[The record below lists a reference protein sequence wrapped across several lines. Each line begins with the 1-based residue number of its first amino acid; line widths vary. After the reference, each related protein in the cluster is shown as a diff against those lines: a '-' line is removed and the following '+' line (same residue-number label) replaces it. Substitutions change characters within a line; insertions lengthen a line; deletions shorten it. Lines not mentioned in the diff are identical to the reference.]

1 MGVSVGESADLPES
15 VVIELR
21 RTAAELLGNVSSY
34 ADDMLAY
41 IVERIPEADADDE
54 LRGLTLGSCSSNL
67 EAALSMVRH
76 GIDVSAATAPVTALE
91 HARAMAARGYSV
103 DVMLRFYRIG
113 HAYFSERILTG
124 IADVVTDPALA
135 LAVVADLQRYAF
147 AYVDRI
153 SSEVAAEYV
162 AELDR
167 MQTRVRAART
177 DAVRGLIAG
186 DQIDLGR
193 AERALSHR
201 LTGWQTAFVCWTDRD
216 DADLARVGAAVGAH
230 LGSPHPLLVP
240 DGAQAL
246 WGWVSTSRAPGVAP
260 ADLAPLADQ
269 IPTMVRISI
278 GTPAQGAAGF
288 RDSHAQAQR
297 GRRIVELSGRGA
309 PVTSYTEL
317 ALVDTMSGDL
327 DLARAF
333 VATELGGLAVDG
345 APRGGGTTD
354 AAGSARRTG
363 RAGRRS
369 RGAGGA
375 PQHRAA
381 APAPGGGA
389 SRATRPRTGSPSCMP
404 RCGWSRCSARWC
416 SPEADPDGC
425 AARTSAWARHPW

>member
-1 MGVSVGESADLPES
+1 MGVSPSESLGLPET
-15 VVIELR
+15 VVTELR
-21 RTAAELLGNVSSY
+21 RTAADLLGDVSSY
-34 ADDMLAY
+34 ADDMLDY
-41 IVERIPEADADDE
+41 ILERIPEAGADED

-103 DVMLRFYRIG
+103 DVMLRFYRMG

-124 IADVVTDPALA
+124 ITDSVPDPSVA

-167 MQTRVRAART
+167 IQNRVRAART

-193 AERALSHR
+193 AERTLSHR
-201 LTGWQTAFVCWTDRD
+201 LTGWQTAFVCWTESD
-216 DADLARVGAAVGAH
+216 DVDLARVGAAVGVH

-240 DGAQAL
+240 DGAQAQ
-246 WGWVSTSRAPGVAP
+246 WGWVSTPRAPGVAP
-260 ADLAPLADQ
+260 DDLAPLADR

-288 RDSHAQAQR
+288 RTSHAQAQR
-297 GRRIVELSGRGA
+297 GCRLVELSGRGA
-309 PVTSYTEL
+309 PVTSYAEM

-327 DLARAF
+327 NLARSF
-333 VATELGGLAVDG
+333 VATELGALAVMGRREEEERQTLLAVLDAQGGLA
-345 APRGGGTTD
+345 
-354 AAGSARRTG
+354 
-363 RAGRRS
+363 
-369 RGAGGA
+369 
-375 PQHRAA
+375 AA
-381 APAPGGGA
+381 AEELGVHRNTVLQRIR
-389 SRATRPRTGSPSCMP
+389 RAEERRG
-404 RCGWSRCSARWC
+404 RSATDRVAELHAALRLVQVLGPVVLT
-416 SPEADPDGC
+416 SEADR
-425 AARTSAWARHPW
+425 A

>member
-1 MGVSVGESADLPES
+1 MGASAGESADLPES

-21 RTAAELLGNVSSY
+21 RTAAELLGDVSAY

-41 IVERIPEADADDE
+41 IVERIPEAGADDD

-67 EAALSMVRH
+67 EAALSMIRH
-76 GIDVSAATAPVTALE
+76 GIDVGAATAPVTALE

-103 DVMLRFYRIG
+103 DVMLRFYRVG
-113 HAYFSERILTG
+113 HAYFSEQILSG
-124 IADVVTDPALA
+124 IAEVVPDPALA
-135 LAVVADLQRYAF
+135 LPVMANLQQYAF
-147 AYVDRI
+147 GYVDRI

-167 MQTRVRAART
+167 MQTRARAART

-230 LGSPHPLLVP
+230 FGAPHPLLVP

-246 WGWVSTSRAPGVAP
+246 WGWVSTNRAPEVAP
-260 ADLAPLADQ
+260 AGLAALADQ
-269 IPTMVRISI
+269 LPAMVRVSI
-278 GTPAQGAAGF
+278 GTPAQGAGGF

-297 GRRIVELSGRGA
+297 GRRIIELSGRAA
-309 PVTSYTEL
+309 PVTAYAEL

-333 VATELGGLAVDG
+333 VATELGALAVEGRREDEERRALLAVLDAQGGLA
-345 APRGGGTTD
+345 
-354 AAGSARRTG
+354 AAAEELGVHRNTVLQRVRRAEERRGSAATERVAELHAALRLVQVLG
-363 RAGRRS
+363 PVVLAES
-369 RGAGGA
+369 GA
-375 PQHRAA
+375 
-381 APAPGGGA
+381 
-389 SRATRPRTGSPSCMP
+389 
-404 RCGWSRCSARWC
+404 
-416 SPEADPDGC
+416 
-425 AARTSAWARHPW
+425 

>member
-1 MGVSVGESADLPES
+1 MGVSAGESADLPES

-34 ADDMLAY
+34 ADDMLDY
-41 IVERIPEADADDE
+41 ILERIPEAGADDD

-113 HAYFSERILTG
+113 HAYFSERILAG
-124 IADVVTDPALA
+124 ITDLVPDPALA
-135 LAVVADLQRYAF
+135 LAVVANLQRYAF

-167 MQTRVRAART
+167 MQNRVRAART

-193 AERALSHR
+193 AERTLSHR

-230 LGSPHPLLVP
+230 FGSPHPLLVP

-246 WGWVSTSRAPGVAP
+246 WGWVSTTRAPDVAP
-260 ADLAPLADQ
+260 EDLAPLADQ
-269 IPTMVRISI
+269 IPKTVRISI
-278 GTPAQGAAGF
+278 GTPAQGPGGF

-297 GRRIVELSGRGA
+297 GRRIIELSGRGA
-309 PVTSYTEL
+309 PVTSYAEM

-333 VATELGGLAVDG
+333 VASELGALAVKGRREEEERRALLAVLDAQGGLA
-345 APRGGGTTD
+345 
-354 AAGSARRTG
+354 
-363 RAGRRS
+363 
-369 RGAGGA
+369 
-375 PQHRAA
+375 AA
-381 APAPGGGA
+381 AEELGVHRNTVLQRLRRAEERRGRPATDRVAELHAALRLVHVLGPVVLTSEPG
-389 SRATRPRTGSPSCMP
+389 RT
-404 RCGWSRCSARWC
+404 
-416 SPEADPDGC
+416 
-425 AARTSAWARHPW
+425 

>member
-1 MGVSVGESADLPES
+1 MGVSAGESADLPES

-34 ADDMLAY
+34 ADDMLDY
-41 IVERIPEADADDE
+41 ILERIPEAGADDD

-124 IADVVTDPALA
+124 ITDLVPDPALA

-167 MQTRVRAART
+167 MQNRVRAART

-193 AERALSHR
+193 AERTLSHR

-230 LGSPHPLLVP
+230 FGSPHPLLVP

-246 WGWVSTSRAPGVAP
+246 WGWVSTTRAPDVAP
-260 ADLAPLADQ
+260 EDLAPLADQ
-269 IPTMVRISI
+269 IPKTVRISI
-278 GTPAQGAAGF
+278 GTPAQGPGGF

-297 GRRIVELSGRGA
+297 GRRIIELSGRGA
-309 PVTSYTEL
+309 PVTSYAEM

-333 VATELGGLAVDG
+333 VATELGALAVKGRREEEERRALLAVLDAQGGLA
-345 APRGGGTTD
+345 
-354 AAGSARRTG
+354 
-363 RAGRRS
+363 
-369 RGAGGA
+369 
-375 PQHRAA
+375 AA
-381 APAPGGGA
+381 AEELGVHRNTVLQRMRRAEERRGRPATDRVAELHAALRLVHVLGPVVLTSEPG
-389 SRATRPRTGSPSCMP
+389 RT
-404 RCGWSRCSARWC
+404 
-416 SPEADPDGC
+416 
-425 AARTSAWARHPW
+425 